1 MRYIARDG
9 TTMNYAKKSLHFYD
23 YPYYFIR
30 NTYHKMILNKIY
42 TLCTFMFFIF
52 GQHVG
57 T

>member
-9 TTMNYAKKSLHFYD
+9 TTMSYAKKSLHFYD